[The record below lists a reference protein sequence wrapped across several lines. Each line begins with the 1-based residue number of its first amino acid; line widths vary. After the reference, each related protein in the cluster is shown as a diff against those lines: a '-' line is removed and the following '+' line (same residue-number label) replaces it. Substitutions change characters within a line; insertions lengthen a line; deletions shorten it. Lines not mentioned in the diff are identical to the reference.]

1 MHRETDPVK
10 NLAYGYGDHRC
21 IAEGLARA
29 ELEAVF
35 CELRRIPECIL
46 ILTCT
51 ACLFQRLP
59 NLKLGVPHDQVRY
72 SDPHGDVGIE
82 ELPVVW

>member
-1 MHRETDPVK
+1 MHRGTDSQK

-35 CELRRIPECIL
+35 CELRWVPEFVNSC
-46 ILTCT
+46 
-51 ACLFQRLP
+51 
-59 NLKLGVPHDQVRY
+59 
-72 SDPHGDVGIE
+72 
-82 ELPVVW
+82 